1 MKTEFKIGLLGLIVL
16 VILFFGIK
24 FLKGSDVFQKE
35 NTYYAKYND
44 VNGMLVSSNVFVN
57 GLRVGYV
64 KEIEATNERAD
75 NFIVKFNVRSD
86 IKIPEDSKIVLF
98 SADLLGS
105 KALKLQLGTS
115 NKIIEDGDTLLSDRE
130 VGMLDNLG
138 ASVAP
143 LMSNLD
149 SILTSLNNI
158 LNQQTQTSLQNTIA
172 NLESTTGKLSNI
184 STDLDNLM
192 TNEKLKLAQIIENT
206 ESITT
211 NFKENNE
218 KLSNIITNVDN
229 IVDSAAKANIG
240 STLIETGKSIERLN
254 AVLGVIEK
262 GKGNIGLLIND
273 EELYRSL
280 DNSAKNLNK
289 LIEDIKEN
297 PKKYINV
304 SVF

>member
-1 MKTEFKIGLLGLIVL
+1 MKTEIKIGIFGLCVL

-24 FLKGSDVFQKE
+24 FLKGSDIFQKE
-35 NTYYAKYND
+35 NTYYAYYND
-44 VNGMLVSSNVFVN
+44 VSGMLVSSNVLVN

-75 NFIVKFNVRSD
+75 NFLVTFTCSSD
-86 IKIPEDSKIVLF
+86 IKIPQDSKITLF

-115 NKIIEDGDTLLSDRE
+115 SKIIEDGDTLSSDRE
-130 VGMLDNLG
+130 LGMLDNLG
-138 ASVAP
+138 ASVTP
-143 LMSNLD
+143 LMNNLD
-149 SILTSLNNI
+149 SILTSINKI
-158 LNQQTQTSLQNTIA
+158 LNAQTQTSLQNTIS
-172 NLESTTGKLSNI
+172 NLETTTSKLSSI
-184 STDLDNLM
+184 SCDLDNLM
-192 TNEKLKLAQIIENT
+192 TSEKTKLAKIIENT
-206 ESITT
+206 ESITA

-218 KLSNIITNVDN
+218 KLSNIIANVDN

-240 STLIETGKSIERLN
+240 TTLIETGKSIEKLN
-254 AVLGVIEK
+254 TVLGVIEK
-262 GKGNIGLLIND
+262 GKGNVGLLIND
-273 EELYRSL
+273 EELYKSL

>member
-1 MKTEFKIGLLGLIVL
+1 MKTEIKIGIFGLCVL

-24 FLKGSDVFQKE
+24 FLKGSDIFQKE
-35 NTYYAKYND
+35 NTYYAYYND
-44 VNGMLVSSNVFVN
+44 VSGMLVSSNVLVN

-75 NFIVKFNVRSD
+75 NFLVTFTCSSD
-86 IKIPEDSKIVLF
+86 IKIPQDSKITLF

-115 NKIIEDGDTLLSDRE
+115 SKIIEDGDTLSSDRE
-130 VGMLDNLG
+130 LGMLDNLG
-138 ASVAP
+138 ASVTP
-143 LMSNLD
+143 LMNNLD
-149 SILTSLNNI
+149 SILTSLNKI
-158 LNQQTQTSLQNTIA
+158 LNTQTQTSLQNTIA
-172 NLESTTGKLSNI
+172 NLETTTSKLSSI
-184 STDLDNLM
+184 SCDLDNLM
-192 TNEKLKLAQIIENT
+192 TSEKTKLAKIIENT
-206 ESITT
+206 ESITA

-218 KLSNIITNVDN
+218 KLSNIIANVDN

-240 STLIETGKSIERLN
+240 TTLIETGKSIEKLN
-254 AVLGVIEK
+254 TVLGVIEK
-262 GKGNIGLLIND
+262 GKGNVGLLIND
-273 EELYRSL
+273 EELYKSL

>member
-1 MKTEFKIGLLGLIVL
+1 MKTEIKIGIFGLCVL

-24 FLKGSDVFQKE
+24 FLKGSDIFQKE
-35 NTYYAKYND
+35 NTYYAYYND
-44 VNGMLVSSNVFVN
+44 VSGMLVSSNVLVN

-75 NFIVKFNVRSD
+75 NFLVTFTCSSD
-86 IKIPEDSKIVLF
+86 IKIPQDSKITLF

-115 NKIIEDGDTLLSDRE
+115 SQIIEDGDTLSSDRE
-130 VGMLDNLG
+130 LGMLDNLG
-138 ASVAP
+138 ASVSP
-143 LMSNLD
+143 LMNNLD
-149 SILTSLNNI
+149 SILTSLNKI
-158 LNQQTQTSLQNTIA
+158 LNTQTQTSLQNTIT
-172 NLESTTGKLSNI
+172 NLETTTSKLSSI
-184 STDLDNLM
+184 SCDLDNLM
-192 TNEKLKLAQIIENT
+192 TSEKTKLAKIIENT
-206 ESITT
+206 ESITA

-218 KLSNIITNVDN
+218 KLSNIIANVDN

-240 STLIETGKSIERLN
+240 TTLIETGKSIEKLN
-254 AVLGVIEK
+254 IVLGVIEK
-262 GKGNIGLLIND
+262 GKGNVGLLIND
-273 EELYRSL
+273 EELYKSL

>member
-1 MKTEFKIGLLGLIVL
+1 MKTEFKVGLFGLIVL

-24 FLKGSDVFQKE
+24 FLKGSDIFQKE
-35 NTYYAKYND
+35 NTYYAVYDN
-44 VNGMLVSSNVFVN
+44 VSGMLVSSNVFVN

-64 KEIEATNERAD
+64 KEIEATNDRAD
-75 NFIVKFNVRSD
+75 NFLVTFIVRSD
-86 IKIPEDSKIVLF
+86 IKIPEDSKILLF
-98 SADLLGS
+98 SSDLLGS
-105 KALKLQLGTS
+105 KALKLELGS
-115 NKIIEDGDTLLSDRE
+115 SSKIISDGDTLSSGRE
-130 VGMLDNLG
+130 LGMLDNLG
-138 ASVAP
+138 ESISP
-143 LMSNLD
+143 MMNNLD
-149 SILTSLNNI
+149 SILSSLNKI
-158 LNQQTQTSLQNTIA
+158 LNTQSQNSLKNTIA
-172 NLESTTGKLSNI
+172 NLETTTNKLSSI
-184 STDLDNLM
+184 STNLDNLM
-192 TNEKLKLAQIIENT
+192 IEEKVKLAKIIENT

-211 NFKENNE
+211 NFQNNNE
-218 KLSNIITNVDN
+218 KLTNIIANVDN

-254 AVLGVIEK
+254 TVLGVIEK

-273 EELYRSL
+273 EELYKSL

>member
-1 MKTEFKIGLLGLIVL
+1 MKTEIKIGIFGLCVL

-24 FLKGSDVFQKE
+24 FLKGSDIFQKE
-35 NTYYAKYND
+35 NTYYAYYND
-44 VNGMLVSSNVFVN
+44 VSGMLVSSNVLVN

-75 NFIVKFNVRSD
+75 NFLVTFTCSSD
-86 IKIPEDSKIVLF
+86 IKIPQDSKITLF

-115 NKIIEDGDTLLSDRE
+115 SKIIEDGDTLSSDRE
-130 VGMLDNLG
+130 LGMLDNLG
-138 ASVAP
+138 ASVTP
-143 LMSNLD
+143 LMNNLD
-149 SILTSLNNI
+149 SILTSINKI
-158 LNQQTQTSLQNTIA
+158 LNAQTQTSLQNTIT
-172 NLESTTGKLSNI
+172 NLETTTSKLSSI
-184 STDLDNLM
+184 SCDLDNMM
-192 TNEKLKLAQIIENT
+192 TSEKTKLAKIIENT
-206 ESITT
+206 ESITA

-218 KLSNIITNVDN
+218 KLSNIIANVDN

-240 STLIETGKSIERLN
+240 TTLIETGKSIEKLN
-254 AVLGVIEK
+254 TVLGVIEK
-262 GKGNIGLLIND
+262 GKGNVGLLIND
-273 EELYRSL
+273 EELYKSL

>member
-1 MKTEFKIGLLGLIVL
+1 MKTEIKIGIFGLCVL
-16 VILFFGIK
+16 IILFFGIK
-24 FLKGSDVFQKE
+24 FLKGSDIFQKE
-35 NTYYAKYND
+35 NTYYAYYND
-44 VNGMLVSSNVFVN
+44 VSGMLVSSNVLVN

-75 NFIVKFNVRSD
+75 NFLVTFTCSSD
-86 IKIPEDSKIVLF
+86 IKIPQDSKITLF

-115 NKIIEDGDTLLSDRE
+115 SKIIEDGDTLSSDRE
-130 VGMLDNLG
+130 LGMLDNLG
-138 ASVAP
+138 ASVTP
-143 LMSNLD
+143 LMNNLD
-149 SILTSLNNI
+149 SILTSLNKI
-158 LNQQTQTSLQNTIA
+158 LNAQTQTSLQNTIT
-172 NLESTTGKLSNI
+172 NLETTTSKLSSI
-184 STDLDNLM
+184 SCDLDNLM
-192 TNEKLKLAQIIENT
+192 TSEKTKLAKIIENT
-206 ESITT
+206 ESITA

-218 KLSNIITNVDN
+218 KLSNIIANVDN

-240 STLIETGKSIERLN
+240 TTLIETGKSIEKLN
-254 AVLGVIEK
+254 TVLGVIEK
-262 GKGNIGLLIND
+262 GKGNVGLLIND
-273 EELYRSL
+273 EELYKSL

>member
-1 MKTEFKIGLLGLIVL
+1 MKTEIKIGIFGLCVL

-24 FLKGSDVFQKE
+24 FLKGSDIFQKE
-35 NTYYAKYND
+35 NTYYAYYND
-44 VNGMLVSSNVFVN
+44 VSGMLVSSNVLVN

-75 NFIVKFNVRSD
+75 NFLVTFTCSSD
-86 IKIPEDSKIVLF
+86 IKIPQDSKITLF

-115 NKIIEDGDTLLSDRE
+115 SKIIEDGDTLSSDRE
-130 VGMLDNLG
+130 LGMLDNLG
-138 ASVAP
+138 ASVTP
-143 LMSNLD
+143 LMNNLD
-149 SILTSLNNI
+149 SILTSINKI
-158 LNQQTQTSLQNTIA
+158 LNTQTQTSLQNTIT
-172 NLESTTGKLSNI
+172 NLETTTSKLSSI
-184 STDLDNLM
+184 SCDLDNLM
-192 TNEKLKLAQIIENT
+192 TSEKTKLAKIIENT
-206 ESITT
+206 ESITA

-218 KLSNIITNVDN
+218 KLSNIIANVDN

-240 STLIETGKSIERLN
+240 TTLIETGKSIEKLN
-254 AVLGVIEK
+254 TVLGVIEK
-262 GKGNIGLLIND
+262 GKGNVGLLIND
-273 EELYRSL
+273 EELYKSL

>member
-1 MKTEFKIGLLGLIVL
+1 MKTEIKIGIFGLCVL

-24 FLKGSDVFQKE
+24 FLKGSDIFQKE
-35 NTYYAKYND
+35 NTYYAYYND
-44 VNGMLVSSNVFVN
+44 VSGMLVSSNVLVN

-75 NFIVKFNVRSD
+75 NFLVTFTCSSD
-86 IKIPEDSKIVLF
+86 IKIPQDSKITLF

-115 NKIIEDGDTLLSDRE
+115 SKIIEDGDTLSSDRE
-130 VGMLDNLG
+130 LGMLDNLG
-138 ASVAP
+138 ASVTP
-143 LMSNLD
+143 LMNNLD
-149 SILTSLNNI
+149 SILTSLNKI
-158 LNQQTQTSLQNTIA
+158 LNTQTQNSLQNTIA
-172 NLESTTGKLSNI
+172 NLETTTSKLSSI

-192 TNEKLKLAQIIENT
+192 TSEKTKLAKIIENT
-206 ESITT
+206 ESITA

-218 KLSNIITNVDN
+218 KLSNIIANVDN

-240 STLIETGKSIERLN
+240 TTLIETGKSIEKLN
-254 AVLGVIEK
+254 TVLGVIEK
-262 GKGNIGLLIND
+262 GKGNVGLLIND
-273 EELYRSL
+273 EELYKSL

>member
-1 MKTEFKIGLLGLIVL
+1 MKTEIKIGIFGLCVL

-24 FLKGSDVFQKE
+24 FLKGSDIFQKE
-35 NTYYAKYND
+35 NTYYAYYND
-44 VNGMLVSSNVFVN
+44 VSGMLVSSNVLVN

-75 NFIVKFNVRSD
+75 NFLVTFTCSSD
-86 IKIPEDSKIVLF
+86 IKIPQDSKITLF

-115 NKIIEDGDTLLSDRE
+115 SKIIEDGDTLSSDRE
-130 VGMLDNLG
+130 LGMLDNLG
-138 ASVAP
+138 ASVTP
-143 LMSNLD
+143 LMNNLD
-149 SILTSLNNI
+149 SILTSLNKI
-158 LNQQTQTSLQNTIA
+158 LNAQTQTSLQKTIT
-172 NLESTTGKLSNI
+172 NLETTTSKLSSI
-184 STDLDNLM
+184 SCDLDNLM
-192 TNEKLKLAQIIENT
+192 TSEKTKLAKIIENT
-206 ESITT
+206 ESITA

-218 KLSNIITNVDN
+218 KLSNIIANVDN

-240 STLIETGKSIERLN
+240 TTLIETGKSIEKLN
-254 AVLGVIEK
+254 TVLGVIEK
-262 GKGNIGLLIND
+262 GKGNVGLLIND
-273 EELYRSL
+273 EELYKSL